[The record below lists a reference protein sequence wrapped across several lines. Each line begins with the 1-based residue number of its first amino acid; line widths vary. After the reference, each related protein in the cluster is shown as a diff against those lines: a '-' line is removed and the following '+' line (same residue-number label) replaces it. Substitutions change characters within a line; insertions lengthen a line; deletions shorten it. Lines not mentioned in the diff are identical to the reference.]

1 MSAKKSFNGAVCFEA
16 ALTGLTLL
24 FLMVPVIQMV
34 ITAFTVNAFRGIK
47 SGLTTQ
53 WLVKVLE
60 LYGDTIV
67 RSLGLALMTLIVCVI
82 VGVPA
87 AWVLVREQRKRWAA
101 FVEEAFILPLSMPG
115 LAVGLGILLI
125 WGGFSYFRQSIFF
138 LLAGH
143 VMFCLP
149 FMVRSVTAVLRV
161 EPLSQ
166 YEEAS
171 ATLGASAWTTFRRVV
186 VPVAM
191 PGILAGALMVV
202 TVSLGEFNISWMLQT
217 PYTKTLPVG
226 LADSYASMRLEVRL
240 HIHLL
245 CHLSAASHA
254 HAETSGTP
262 EQTPCAQKQI
272 RTGKEYGSEPQSGTG
287 VCLDRT
293 QKRQQALWR
302 DTGAYPLFAH
312 DGSRLPYRA
321 AGTFR
326 LRQNNAAAHDC
337 GPGNSR

>member
-67 RSLGLALMTLIVCVI
+67 KSLGLALMTLIVCVI

-87 AWVLVREQRKRWAA
+87 AWVLVREQRKR
-101 FVEEAFILPLSMPG
+101 
-115 LAVGLGILLI
+115 

-186 VPVAM
+186 IPVAM

-226 LADSYASMRLEVRL
+226 LADSYASMRLEVGSAYTFIFFVILVPLLTLMQKLPERL
-240 HIHLL
+240 
-245 CHLSAASHA
+245 S
-254 HAETSGTP
+254 
-262 EQTPCAQKQI
+262 
-272 RTGKEYGSEPQSGTG
+272 
-287 VCLDRT
+287 
-293 QKRQQALWR
+293 KRRALK
-302 DTGAYPLFAH
+302 
-312 DGSRLPYRA
+312 
-321 AGTFR
+321 
-326 LRQNNAAAHDC
+326 NK
-337 GPGNSR
+337 

>member
-1 MSAKKSFNGAVCFEA
+1 
-16 ALTGLTLL
+16 
-24 FLMVPVIQMV
+24 MVPVIQMV

-60 LYGDTIV
+60 LYGDTIA

-191 PGILAGALMVV
+191 PGILAGALMV
-202 TVSLGEFNISWMLQT
+202 
-217 PYTKTLPVG
+217 
-226 LADSYASMRLEVRL
+226 
-240 HIHLL
+240 
-245 CHLSAASHA
+245 
-254 HAETSGTP
+254 
-262 EQTPCAQKQI
+262 
-272 RTGKEYGSEPQSGTG
+272 
-287 VCLDRT
+287 
-293 QKRQQALWR
+293 
-302 DTGAYPLFAH
+302 
-312 DGSRLPYRA
+312 
-321 AGTFR
+321 
-326 LRQNNAAAHDC
+326 
-337 GPGNSR
+337 GPGRPRGPSRSRSVNSTFPGCFKPPTPKRFRSAWQTATRQCGWKWAAPTHSSSLSS